1 MTAAFGEAVPDSGR
15 LAMGELVCEIVKA
28 GSGTDCRLPPAV
40 TQLVR
45 QGVTISVP
53 DFGEIL
59 MHGRTGL
66 YLVDM
71 FLTSENPKALR
82 QRARVYDVDAMIAR
96 RAGS

>member
-1 MTAAFGEAVPDSGR
+1 VTARFGENIPDSGR
-15 LAMGELVCEIVKA
+15 LAMGELSCEILKA
-28 GSGTDCRLPPAV
+28 SSGQDCRLPPAV

-53 DFGEIL
+53 DFGQYL
-59 MHGRTGL
+59 LHGKTGL

-71 FLTSENPKALR
+71 FLVAENPKALR
-82 QRARVYDVDAMIAR
+82 QRARVYDVDRMMPR